1 MIGKNSISRL
11 VAPAV
16 AACVMITALSC
27 DSSGGEASSLPL
39 PGIHVTTGETIA
51 DASVAHEAVLR
62 TIPASST
69 SVTTPADFPTRIFP
83 RQTMAAGVHG

>member
-1 MIGKNSISRL
+1 MIGKNWFGRLAVLAVAVLL
-11 VAPAV
+11 VATG
-16 AACVMITALSC
+16 ISC
-27 DSSGGEASSLPL
+27 GSSGGEASSLPL

-83 RQTMAAGVHG
+83 RQTVAAGVHG